1 MRWGEARQSHCRS
14 GLLKL
19 LVNSS
24 HRAWC
29 RLISNTSSIICG
41 DGDCNMRLVQR
52 EAATA
57 RCCRRHSARS
67 QNRASNATS
76 LTISSATTAAACAAL
91 LAPCARIGST
101 VQWTSPIASDFRQY
115 RCNESMAIVI
125 IAKVCQAFEVA
136 SWNILKQQRRG
147 HSSEGQERN
156 VDEFTVS
163 G

>member
-1 MRWGEARQSHCRS
+1 MRWGEDRQSHCRS

-24 HRAWC
+24 HSAWC

-41 DGDCNMRLVQR
+41 EGGCNMRLVQR

-91 LAPCARIGST
+91 LAPCARSGST
-101 VQWTSPIASDFRQY
+101 AQWTSPIASATCRRQGRAWDTAQRALRRLASRHWAHIGRTPLC
-115 RCNESMAIVI
+115 RCGYKCEGDAARLFAIP
-125 IAKVCQAFEVA
+125 
-136 SWNILKQQRRG
+136 L
-147 HSSEGQERN
+147 
-156 VDEFTVS
+156 
-163 G
+163 